1 MVQILVRWAQGFQK
15 ALVPEEEN
23 SIATFTG
30 VVKLGCQTHVN
41 TENQCETDISTYRF
55 CLASYRG
62 DTKSNVMV

>member
-1 MVQILVRWAQGFQK
+1 MVQILVRWKQVFQK
-15 ALVPEEEN
+15 ALVPEGEN
-23 SIATFTG
+23 SIATFTR

-41 TENQCETDISTYRF
+41 TENQCETDISTYRL